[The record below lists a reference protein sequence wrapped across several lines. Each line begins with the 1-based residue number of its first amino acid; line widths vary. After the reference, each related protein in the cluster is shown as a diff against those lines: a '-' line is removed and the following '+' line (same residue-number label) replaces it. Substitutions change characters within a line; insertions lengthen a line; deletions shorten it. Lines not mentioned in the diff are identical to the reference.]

1 MTSSDYLSILG
12 LRKALNF
19 TREKGARKAKVEPG
33 FGNKLGNKRAT
44 YNYEINALILIITN
58 DGCK

>member
-19 TREKGARKAKVEPG
+19 TRKAKVEPG